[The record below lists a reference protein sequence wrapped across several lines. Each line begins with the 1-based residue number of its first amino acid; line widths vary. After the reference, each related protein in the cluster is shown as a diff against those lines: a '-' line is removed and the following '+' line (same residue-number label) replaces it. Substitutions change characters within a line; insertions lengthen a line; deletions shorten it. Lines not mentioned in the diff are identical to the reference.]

1 MFFHLI
7 ILDDVVI
14 LGEREIVSW
23 DLKVGTCTGLMLF
36 QNVVELGCLS
46 LAGSSLHYIL
56 ERYIFLLCGVSFSSL
71 TFVSGT
77 KV

>member
-23 DLKVGTCTGLMLF
+23 DLKVGTCTGLMPF
-36 QNVVELGCLS
+36 
-46 LAGSSLHYIL
+46 
-56 ERYIFLLCGVSFSSL
+56 FKMLLNFGV
-71 TFVSGT
+71 
-77 KV
+77 